1 MRETGLVAL
10 TFPGSGCGQPVQCDG
25 VTTGQWPQSGR
36 YKYTAG
42 ASAWCRVLACLAPGV
57 LGRAS
62 NEHSRSC
69 TGCCKTSGQ
78 LWKPVTDAFFEVF
91 LMFLDYFDCQLWA
104 IFHFGTPNA

>member
-62 NEHSRSC
+62 NQPSKHMKFYIYGE
-69 TGCCKTSGQ
+69 G
-78 LWKPVTDAFFEVF
+78 P
-91 LMFLDYFDCQLWA
+91 Y
-104 IFHFGTPNA
+104 

>member
-10 TFPGSGCGQPVQCDG
+10 TFPGSGQPVQCDG

-69 TGCCKTSGQ
+69 IITEKAPTR
-78 LWKPVTDAFFEVF
+78 TVF
-91 LMFLDYFDCQLWA
+91 TFKNLQIHYAKWA
-104 IFHFGTPNA
+104 LIHGT